1 MNPNP
6 RFKLTGKA
14 AALIMLI
21 AAAFTTKTAAA
32 QDWQS
37 SYASL
42 LKKYATSSGVR
53 YASWKSNAADLAS
66 LKSVVDAIAKA
77 PLPSARDSQL
87 SHLLNAYNAWILH
100 NVLEDYPVK
109 GVGGGN
115 ALGRNAF
122 FSKKSITVDSRRISF
137 NDLEHEWIRKRFKE
151 PRIHF
156 ALNCASGGCPPLMNR
171 PFTASSLDADL
182 TRLTRAFVNDNP
194 HGVRVSGGTY
204 TISEIFKWFEEDF
217 GDVVTY
223 INRYRTQKIPSG
235 AKVRH
240 HDYDWSLNEAR

>member
-1 MNPNP
+1 MNPRT
-6 RFKLTGKA
+6 RFKLSGA
-14 AALIMLI
+14 AALLIVLI
-21 AAAFTTKTAAA
+21 ASAFTSKSAVA

-37 SYASL
+37 TYSSL
-42 LKKYATSSGVR
+42 LKKYVTPSGVR
-53 YASWKSNAADLAS
+53 YAAWKSNAGDLAQ
-66 LKSVVDAIAKA
+66 LKSVVDSIAESS
-77 PLPSARDSQL
+77 LPTARNSQL
-87 SHLLNAYNAWILH
+87 AHLLNAYNAWILN

-122 FSKKSITVDSRRISF
+122 FSKKSITVDGKRISF

-156 ALNCASGGCPPLMNR
+156 ALNCASGGCPPLMDR
-171 PFTASSLDADL
+171 PFAASSLDADL

-194 HGVRVSGGTY
+194 HGVRVSGGNY
-204 TISEIFKWFEEDF
+204 SISEIFKWFEEDF

-223 INRYRTQKIPSG
+223 INRYRTDKIPSG

-240 HDYDWSLNEAR
+240 HDYDWSLNESR